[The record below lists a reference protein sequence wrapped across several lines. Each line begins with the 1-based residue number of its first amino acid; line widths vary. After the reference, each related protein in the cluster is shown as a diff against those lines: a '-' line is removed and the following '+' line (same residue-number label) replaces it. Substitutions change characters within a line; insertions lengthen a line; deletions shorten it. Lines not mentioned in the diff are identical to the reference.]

1 MEKYSFCFFLYV
13 ILKFKLINLNN
24 LNNSLIN
31 YKIYNSIRIMNDKTL
46 DYFHSYKKNNS
57 NLIKTNK
64 TTLNINNNFFKE
76 YKNSTVLKK
85 NLIIGSIIGYD
96 WEAVAPFFKSFEQT
110 VFENCD
116 CVMFVGQMTPSTID
130 KIKSIGV
137 IVHPIPYKY
146 KFLNVVIN
154 NYRWEIY
161 ETFINE
167 NINKYNIVLTADV
180 RDTFFQFDFFK
191 LYQKTKSF
199 LGVAFEDN
207 ILTQTTNKNWIV
219 EVFGEDIYENIKN
232 ERIICSGTIW
242 GTADKFYE
250 FSKKMWEVLKSKWS
264 KCFKIID
271 QAVANYLIYHEKLFI
286 DCLIKSETKDG
297 PVMTIGFTN
306 DSDIIFDSKN
316 NILNRKG
323 EIGAVIHQYDR
334 KPDIVKKVINKYCI
348 KGKFLKGKCF
358 NYMRF
363 LLKSFYLNHSNIIIG
378 ASILIF
384 ELKYYKK

>member
-1 MEKYSFCFFLYV
+1 MENYSFYFLFYF

-24 LNNSLIN
+24 SNNFSKN
-31 YKIYNSIRIMNDKTL
+31 NKIYKSISIMNDKTL
-46 DYFHSYKKNNS
+46 DYYNSYKNNNS

-64 TTLNINNNFFKE
+64 INSFSFNSNHNFSKE
-76 YKNSTVLKK
+76 NKNSNLLKK

-96 WEAVAPFFKSFEQT
+96 WEVIAPFFKSFEQAG
-110 VFENCD
+110 FENCD
-116 CVMFVGQMTPSTID
+116 CVMFVGQMTQSTIE
-130 KIKSIGV
+130 KINSSGV
-137 IVHPIPYKY
+137 IVHPIPHKY
-146 KFLNVVIN
+146 KLLNVVIN

-161 ETFINE
+161 ETFIIE

-191 LYQKTKSF
+191 LYKKTKSF

-207 ILTQTTNKNWIV
+207 ILTQATNKNWIID
-219 EVFGEDIYENIKN
+219 VFGVDIHEKIKN
-232 ERIICSGTIW
+232 ERIICTGTVW

-250 FSKKMWEVLKSKWS
+250 FSKRMWEVLKSKWS

-271 QAVANYLIYHEKLFI
+271 QSIANYLIYHEKLFN

-306 DSDIIFDSKN
+306 NSDIIFDSKN

-323 EIGAVIHQYDR
+323 EIGAIIHQYDR
-334 KPDIVKKVINKYCI
+334 KPDIVKKIINKY
-348 KGKFLKGKCF
+348 
-358 NYMRF
+358 
-363 LLKSFYLNHSNIIIG
+363 
-378 ASILIF
+378 
-384 ELKYYKK
+384 